1 MAGMVIIGCGQAGG
15 QAAASLR
22 QEKYEGPITMIGQ
35 EPYIPYQ
42 RPPLSKQ
49 YLSGEQEK
57 EKLSLRQESFYSEKE
72 INLMLETSVL
82 SLDPNKKELQLENDE
97 TVTYDKLLIATGGR
111 PRKLEVDGHTLKGIH
126 YLRNI
131 DDVDAI
137 KTQMNT
143 SQNLV
148 IVGGGYIG
156 LEVASVAI
164 KRGLTVS
171 VLEMESRILERVTTE
186 EMSAFYHQ
194 LHTDEGVNILT
205 STQAK
210 AFKGSETVESVVC
223 GDHEIPADLVIV
235 GIGILPNTEMA
246 EAAGLKTNNGLV
258 VDEHCR
264 TSNEHIFAAGDCTNH
279 PNPILNR
286 RLRLESVPNA
296 MEQGRVAASNMLGGS
311 KSYASMPWFWSDQY
325 DLKLQIAGLPF
336 EADRQVV
343 RGDVA
348 AAKFAVFHLKG
359 DLLQAVE
366 AVNAPPEF
374 MAGKQLIAK
383 RTPVSADKLADLTVS
398 MKEVAA

>member
-72 INLMLETSVL
+72 INLKLETSVL
-82 SLDPNKKELQLENDE
+82 SLDPHKKELQLENDE
-97 TVTYDKLLIATGGR
+97 TVTYDKLLVATGGR

-325 DLKLQIAGLPF
+325 EHKLQMVGF
-336 EADRQVV
+336 SKDSDQSVV
-343 RGDVA
+343 RGDMESKSFTVFYLKDGSIIA
-348 AAKFAVFHLKG
+348 A
-359 DLLQAVE
+359 DS
-366 AVNAPPEF
+366 VNNPKEF
-374 MAGKQLIAK
+374 MASKQLVGEKAS
-383 RTPVSADKLADLTVS
+383 VGALANTSIELKTLIN
-398 MKEVAA
+398 

>member
-72 INLMLETSVL
+72 INLLLETSVL
-82 SLDPNKKELQLENDE
+82 SLDPNKKELQLEKGE

-137 KTQMNT
+137 KTQMST

-210 AFKGSETVESVVC
+210 AFKGSDTVERVVC
-223 GDHEIPADLVIV
+223 SDHEIPADLVII

-246 EAAGLKTNNGLV
+246 EAAGLETNNGLV
-258 VDEHCR
+258 VDEQCR

-325 DLKLQIAGLPF
+325 EHKLQMVGFSKDSDQSI
-336 EADRQVV
+336 V
-343 RGDVA
+343 RGDMASKSFTVFYLKDDSIIA
-348 AAKFAVFHLKG
+348 A
-359 DLLQAVE
+359 DS
-366 AVNAPPEF
+366 VNNPKEF
-374 MAGKQLIAK
+374 MASKQLVGKKASIEA
-383 RTPVSADKLADLTVS
+383 LADTSIELKTLIN
-398 MKEVAA
+398 

>member
-82 SLDPNKKELQLENDE
+82 SLDPHKKELQLEKGE

-137 KTQMNT
+137 KTQMSI

-164 KRGLTVS
+164 KKGLTVS

-296 MEQGRVAASNMLGGS
+296 MEQGRVAASNMLGGA

-325 DLKLQIAGLPF
+325 EHKLQMVGFSKDSDQSII
-336 EADRQVV
+336 
-343 RGDVA
+343 RGDMASKSFTVFYLKDDSIIA
-348 AAKFAVFHLKG
+348 A
-359 DLLQAVE
+359 DS
-366 AVNAPPEF
+366 VNNPKEF
-374 MAGKQLIAK
+374 MASKQLVGKKASIEA
-383 RTPVSADKLADLTVS
+383 LADTSIELKTLIN
-398 MKEVAA
+398 

>member
-72 INLMLETSVL
+72 INLKLETSVL
-82 SLDPNKKELQLENDE
+82 SLDPHNKELQLENGE
-97 TVTYDKLLIATGGR
+97 TVTYDKLLVATGGR

-137 KTQMNT
+137 KTQMSI

-186 EMSAFYHQ
+186 EMSAFYQQ

-235 GIGILPNTEMA
+235 GIGILPNIEIA
-246 EAAGLKTNNGLV
+246 EAAGLETNNGLV

-325 DLKLQIAGLPF
+325 EHKLQMVGF
-336 EADRQVV
+336 SKDSDQSVV
-343 RGDVA
+343 RGDMESKSFTVFYLKDGSIIA
-348 AAKFAVFHLKG
+348 A
-359 DLLQAVE
+359 DS
-366 AVNAPPEF
+366 VNNPKEF
-374 MAGKQLIAK
+374 IASKQLVGKKASIEA
-383 RTPVSADKLADLTVS
+383 LADTSIDLKTLIN
-398 MKEVAA
+398 

>member
-72 INLMLETSVL
+72 INLKLETSVL
-82 SLDPNKKELQLENDE
+82 SLDPRKKELQLENDE
-97 TVTYDKLLIATGGR
+97 TVTYDKLLVATGGR

-137 KTQMNT
+137 KTQMRT

-246 EAAGLKTNNGLV
+246 EAAGLETNNGLV

-325 DLKLQIAGLPF
+325 EHKLQMVGF
-336 EADRQVV
+336 SKDSDQSVV
-343 RGDVA
+343 RGDMESKSFTVFYLKDGSIIA
-348 AAKFAVFHLKG
+348 A
-359 DLLQAVE
+359 DS
-366 AVNAPPEF
+366 VNNPKEF
-374 MAGKQLIAK
+374 MASKQLVGKKAS
-383 RTPVSADKLADLTVS
+383 TEALADTSIELKTLIN
-398 MKEVAA
+398 

>member
-57 EKLSLRQESFYSEKE
+57 EKLNLRQESFYSEKE
-72 INLMLETSVL
+72 INLVLGTSVL
-82 SLDPNKKELQLENDE
+82 SVDPLQKELQLETGE
-97 TVTYDKLLIATGGR
+97 TATYDKLLIASGGR
-111 PRKLEVDGHTLKGIH
+111 PRKLEVDGHNLKGIH

-137 KTQMNT
+137 KAQMST
-143 SQNLV
+143 SKNMV

-164 KRGLTVS
+164 KKGLTVS
-171 VLEMESRILERVTTE
+171 VLEMENRILERVTTE
-186 EMSAFYHQ
+186 EMSAFYNE
-194 LHTDEGVNILT
+194 LHSDQGVNILT

-210 AFKGSETVESVVC
+210 AFKGFETVERVVC
-223 GDHEIPADLVIV
+223 DDQEIPADLVIV
-235 GIGILPNTEMA
+235 GIGILPNTEIA
-246 EAAGLKTNNGLV
+246 ETAGLETDNGIV

-279 PNPILNR
+279 PNPLLNR

-325 DLKLQIAGLPF
+325 EHKLQMVGFSKESDQSII
-336 EADRQVV
+336 
-343 RGDVA
+343 RGDMTS
-348 AAKFAVFHLKG
+348 KSFTVFYLK
-359 DLLQAVE
+359 DNLIIASDS
-366 AVNAPPEF
+366 VNNPKEF
-374 MAGKQLIAK
+374 MASKQLIGKKAS
-383 RTPVSADKLADLTVS
+383 VEALADTSLELKTLIS
-398 MKEVAA
+398 

>member
-72 INLMLETSVL
+72 INLKLETSVL
-82 SLDPNKKELQLENDE
+82 SLDPHNKELQLENGE
-97 TVTYDKLLIATGGR
+97 TVTYDKLLVATGGR

-137 KTQMNT
+137 KTQMKT
-143 SQNLV
+143 SENLV

-246 EAAGLKTNNGLV
+246 EAAGLETNNGLV
-258 VDEHCR
+258 VDEYCR

-325 DLKLQIAGLPF
+325 EHKLQMVGF
-336 EADRQVV
+336 SKDSDQSVV
-343 RGDVA
+343 RGDMESKSFTVFYLKDGSIIA
-348 AAKFAVFHLKG
+348 A
-359 DLLQAVE
+359 DS
-366 AVNAPPEF
+366 VNNPKEF
-374 MAGKQLIAK
+374 MASKQLVGKKASIEA
-383 RTPVSADKLADLTVS
+383 LADTSIELKTLIN
-398 MKEVAA
+398 

>member
-72 INLMLETSVL
+72 INLKLETSVL
-82 SLDPNKKELQLENDE
+82 SLDPHKKELQLENDE
-97 TVTYDKLLIATGGR
+97 TVTYDKLLVATGGR

-137 KTQMNT
+137 KTQMST

-156 LEVASVAI
+156 LEVASVAV
-164 KRGLTVS
+164 KKGLTVS

-223 GDHEIPADLVIV
+223 DDHEIPADLVIV

-325 DLKLQIAGLPF
+325 EHKLQMVGFSKDSDQSII
-336 EADRQVV
+336 
-343 RGDVA
+343 RGDMASKSFTVFYLKDDSIVA
-348 AAKFAVFHLKG
+348 A
-359 DLLQAVE
+359 DS
-366 AVNAPPEF
+366 VNNPKEF
-374 MAGKQLIAK
+374 MASKHLVGKKASIEA
-383 RTPVSADKLADLTVS
+383 LADTSVELKTLID
-398 MKEVAA
+398 

>member
-82 SLDPNKKELQLENDE
+82 SLDPHKKELQLEKGE

-137 KTQMNT
+137 KTQMSI

-164 KRGLTVS
+164 KKGLTVS

-194 LHTDEGVNILT
+194 LHTDEGVNIIT

-246 EAAGLKTNNGLV
+246 EAAGLETNNGLV

-325 DLKLQIAGLPF
+325 EHKLQMVGFSKDSDQSII
-336 EADRQVV
+336 
-343 RGDVA
+343 RGDMASKSFTVFYLKDDSIIA
-348 AAKFAVFHLKG
+348 A
-359 DLLQAVE
+359 DS
-366 AVNAPPEF
+366 VNNPKEF
-374 MAGKQLIAK
+374 MASKQLVGKKASK
-383 RTPVSADKLADLTVS
+383 EALADTSIELKTLIN
-398 MKEVAA
+398 

>member
-82 SLDPNKKELQLENDE
+82 SLDPHKKELQLENDE

-137 KTQMNT
+137 KTQMSI

-164 KRGLTVS
+164 KKGLTVS

-210 AFKGSETVESVVC
+210 AFKGSETVGSVVC

-325 DLKLQIAGLPF
+325 EHKLQMVGF
-336 EADRQVV
+336 SKDSDQSVV
-343 RGDVA
+343 RGDMASKSFTVFYLKDDSIIA
-348 AAKFAVFHLKG
+348 A
-359 DLLQAVE
+359 DS
-366 AVNAPPEF
+366 VNNPKEF
-374 MAGKQLIAK
+374 MASKQLVGKKASIEA
-383 RTPVSADKLADLTVS
+383 LADTSIELKTLIN
-398 MKEVAA
+398 

>member
-72 INLMLETSVL
+72 INLKLETSVL
-82 SLDPNKKELQLENDE
+82 SLDPHKKELQLENDE
-97 TVTYDKLLIATGGR
+97 TVTYDKLLVATGGR
-111 PRKLEVDGHTLKGIH
+111 PRKLEVDGHTLKSIH

-137 KTQMNT
+137 KTQMSI

-164 KRGLTVS
+164 KKGLTVS

-246 EAAGLKTNNGLV
+246 EAAGLETNNGLV

-325 DLKLQIAGLPF
+325 EHKLQMVGFSKDSDQSI
-336 EADRQVV
+336 V
-343 RGDVA
+343 RGDMESKSFTVFYLKDDSIIA
-348 AAKFAVFHLKG
+348 A
-359 DLLQAVE
+359 DS
-366 AVNAPPEF
+366 VNNPKEF
-374 MAGKQLIAK
+374 MASKQLVGKKASIEA
-383 RTPVSADKLADLTVS
+383 LADTSIELKTLIN
-398 MKEVAA
+398 

>member
-82 SLDPNKKELQLENDE
+82 SLDPHKKELQLENDE

-137 KTQMNT
+137 KTQMSI

-164 KRGLTVS
+164 KKGLTVS

-246 EAAGLKTNNGLV
+246 EAAGLETNNGLV

-325 DLKLQIAGLPF
+325 EHKLQMVGF
-336 EADRQVV
+336 SKDSDQSVV
-343 RGDVA
+343 RGDMESKSFTVFYLKDDSIIA
-348 AAKFAVFHLKG
+348 A
-359 DLLQAVE
+359 DS
-366 AVNAPPEF
+366 VNNPKEF
-374 MAGKQLIAK
+374 MASKQLVGKKASIEA
-383 RTPVSADKLADLTVS
+383 LADTSIELKTLIN
-398 MKEVAA
+398 

>member
-82 SLDPNKKELQLENDE
+82 SLDPDKRELLLENGE
-97 TVTYDKLLIATGGR
+97 TVTYDKLLVATGGR

-137 KTQMNT
+137 KTQMST

-164 KRGLTVS
+164 KKGLTVS

-235 GIGILPNTEMA
+235 GIGILPNIEMA
-246 EAAGLKTNNGLV
+246 EAAGLETNNGLV

-311 KSYASMPWFWSDQY
+311 KSYASIPWFWSDQY
-325 DLKLQIAGLPF
+325 EHKLQMVGF
-336 EADRQVV
+336 SKDSDQSVV
-343 RGDVA
+343 RGDMESKSFTVFYLKDDSIIA
-348 AAKFAVFHLKG
+348 A
-359 DLLQAVE
+359 DS
-366 AVNAPPEF
+366 VNNPKEF
-374 MAGKQLIAK
+374 MASKQLVGKKAS
-383 RTPVSADKLADLTVS
+383 PEALADTSIELKTLIN
-398 MKEVAA
+398 

>member
-22 QEKYEGPITMIGQ
+22 QEKYEGPIAMIGQ

-82 SLDPNKKELQLENDE
+82 SLDPHKKELQLEKGE

-137 KTQMNT
+137 KTQMST

-164 KRGLTVS
+164 KKGLTVS

-325 DLKLQIAGLPF
+325 EHKLQMVGFSKDSDQSII
-336 EADRQVV
+336 
-343 RGDVA
+343 RGDMASKSFTVFYLKDDSIIA
-348 AAKFAVFHLKG
+348 A
-359 DLLQAVE
+359 DS
-366 AVNAPPEF
+366 VNNPKEF
-374 MAGKQLIAK
+374 MASKQLVGKKASK
-383 RTPVSADKLADLTVS
+383 EALADTSIELKTLIN
-398 MKEVAA
+398 

>member
-82 SLDPNKKELQLENDE
+82 SLDPHKKELQLEKGE

-137 KTQMNT
+137 KTQMSI

-164 KRGLTVS
+164 KKGLTVS
-171 VLEMESRILERVTTE
+171 ILEMESRILERVTTE
-186 EMSAFYHQ
+186 EMSTFYHQ
-194 LHTDEGVNILT
+194 LHTDEGVNIFT

-210 AFKGSETVESVVC
+210 AFKGSETVESVAC

-246 EAAGLKTNNGLV
+246 EAAGLETNNGLV
-258 VDEHCR
+258 VDEYCR

-325 DLKLQIAGLPF
+325 EHKLQMVGFSKDSDQSII
-336 EADRQVV
+336 
-343 RGDVA
+343 RGDMASKSFTVFYLKDDSIIA
-348 AAKFAVFHLKG
+348 A
-359 DLLQAVE
+359 DS
-366 AVNAPPEF
+366 VNNPKEF
-374 MAGKQLIAK
+374 MASKQLVGKKASIEA
-383 RTPVSADKLADLTVS
+383 LADTSIELKTLIN
-398 MKEVAA
+398 

>member
-82 SLDPNKKELQLENDE
+82 SLDPHKKELQLEKGE

-137 KTQMNT
+137 KTQMSI

-164 KRGLTVS
+164 KKGLTVS
-171 VLEMESRILERVTTE
+171 ILEMESRILERVTTE
-186 EMSAFYHQ
+186 EMSTFYHQ
-194 LHTDEGVNILT
+194 LHTDEGVNIFT

-210 AFKGSETVESVVC
+210 AFKGSETVESVAC

-246 EAAGLKTNNGLV
+246 EAAGLETNNGLV

-325 DLKLQIAGLPF
+325 EHKLQMVGFSKDSDQSII
-336 EADRQVV
+336 
-343 RGDVA
+343 RGDMASKSFTVFYLKDDSIIA
-348 AAKFAVFHLKG
+348 A
-359 DLLQAVE
+359 DS
-366 AVNAPPEF
+366 VNNPKEF
-374 MAGKQLIAK
+374 MASKQLVGKKASIEA
-383 RTPVSADKLADLTVS
+383 LADTSIELKTLIN
-398 MKEVAA
+398 

>member
-72 INLMLETSVL
+72 IKLMLETSVL
-82 SLDPNKKELQLENDE
+82 SLDPHKKELQLERDE
-97 TVTYDKLLIATGGR
+97 IVTYDKLLIATGGR
-111 PRKLEVDGHTLKGIH
+111 PRKLEVDGHTLEGIH

-137 KTQMNT
+137 KTQMST
-143 SQNLV
+143 SQSLV

-164 KRGLTVS
+164 KKGLTVS

-194 LHTDEGVNILT
+194 LHTDQGVNILT

-223 GDHEIPADLVIV
+223 DDHEIPADLVIV
-235 GIGILPNTEMA
+235 GIGISPNTEIA
-246 EAAGLKTNNGLV
+246 EAAGLETNNGIV

-296 MEQGRVAASNMLGGS
+296 MEQGRVAASNMLGGA

-325 DLKLQIAGLPF
+325 EHKLQMVGFSKDSDQSI
-336 EADRQVV
+336 V
-343 RGDVA
+343 RGDMASKSFTVFYLKDDSIIA
-348 AAKFAVFHLKG
+348 A
-359 DLLQAVE
+359 DS
-366 AVNAPPEF
+366 VNNPKEF
-374 MAGKQLIAK
+374 MASKQLVGKKASIEA
-383 RTPVSADKLADLTVS
+383 LADTSIELKTLIS
-398 MKEVAA
+398 

>member
-72 INLMLETSVL
+72 INLKLETSVL
-82 SLDPNKKELQLENDE
+82 SLDPHKKELQLENDE
-97 TVTYDKLLIATGGR
+97 TVTYDKLLVATGGR

-137 KTQMNT
+137 KTQMSI

-164 KRGLTVS
+164 KKGLTVS
-171 VLEMESRILERVTTE
+171 ILEMESRILERVTTE

-210 AFKGSETVESVVC
+210 AFKGSETVESVAC

-246 EAAGLKTNNGLV
+246 EAAGLETNNGLV

-325 DLKLQIAGLPF
+325 EHKLQMVGF
-336 EADRQVV
+336 SKDSDQSVV
-343 RGDVA
+343 RGDMASKSFTVFYLKDDSIIA
-348 AAKFAVFHLKG
+348 A
-359 DLLQAVE
+359 DS
-366 AVNAPPEF
+366 VNNPKEF
-374 MAGKQLIAK
+374 MASKQLVGKKASIEA
-383 RTPVSADKLADLTVS
+383 LADTSIELKTLIN
-398 MKEVAA
+398 

>member
-82 SLDPNKKELQLENDE
+82 SLDPHKKELQLEKGE

-137 KTQMNT
+137 KTQMSI

-164 KRGLTVS
+164 KKGLTVS
-171 VLEMESRILERVTTE
+171 ILEMESRILERVTTE
-186 EMSAFYHQ
+186 EMSTFYHQ
-194 LHTDEGVNILT
+194 LHTDEGVNIFT

-210 AFKGSETVESVVC
+210 AFKGSETVESVAC

-246 EAAGLKTNNGLV
+246 EAAGLETNNGLV

-325 DLKLQIAGLPF
+325 EHKLQMVGFSKDSDQFII
-336 EADRQVV
+336 
-343 RGDVA
+343 RGDMASKSFTVFYLKDDSIIA
-348 AAKFAVFHLKG
+348 A
-359 DLLQAVE
+359 DS
-366 AVNAPPEF
+366 VNNPKEF
-374 MAGKQLIAK
+374 MASKQLVGKKASIEA
-383 RTPVSADKLADLTVS
+383 LADTSIELKTLIN
-398 MKEVAA
+398 

>member
-72 INLMLETSVL
+72 INLKLETSVL
-82 SLDPNKKELQLENDE
+82 SLDPHKKELQLENDE
-97 TVTYDKLLIATGGR
+97 TVTYDKLLVATGGR

-246 EAAGLKTNNGLV
+246 EAAGLETNNGLV

-325 DLKLQIAGLPF
+325 EHKLQMVGFSKDSDQSI
-336 EADRQVV
+336 V
-343 RGDVA
+343 RGDMASKSFTVFYLKDDSIIA
-348 AAKFAVFHLKG
+348 A
-359 DLLQAVE
+359 DS
-366 AVNAPPEF
+366 VNNPKEF
-374 MAGKQLIAK
+374 MASKQLVGKKA
-383 RTPVSADKLADLTVS
+383 SLEALADTQ
-398 MKEVAA
+398 

>member
-72 INLMLETSVL
+72 INLKLGTSVL
-82 SLDPNKKELQLENDE
+82 SLDPDKRELQLENGE
-97 TVTYDKLLIATGGR
+97 TVTYDKLLVATGGR

-137 KTQMNT
+137 KTQMST

-171 VLEMESRILERVTTE
+171 VLEMESRILERVTTQ

-194 LHTDEGVNILT
+194 LHTDEGVDILT

-246 EAAGLKTNNGLV
+246 EAAGLETNNGLV

-325 DLKLQIAGLPF
+325 EHKLQMVGFSKDSDQSI
-336 EADRQVV
+336 V
-343 RGDVA
+343 RGDMESKSFTVFYLKDGSIIA
-348 AAKFAVFHLKG
+348 A
-359 DLLQAVE
+359 DS
-366 AVNAPPEF
+366 VNNPKEF
-374 MAGKQLIAK
+374 MASKQLVGKKASIEA
-383 RTPVSADKLADLTVS
+383 LADTSIELKTLIN
-398 MKEVAA
+398 

>member
-1 MAGMVIIGCGQAGG
+1 MTGMVIIGCGQAGG

-72 INLMLETSVL
+72 INLKLGTSVL
-82 SLDPNKKELQLENDE
+82 SLDPDKRELQLENGE
-97 TVTYDKLLIATGGR
+97 TVTYDKLLVATGGR

-164 KRGLTVS
+164 KRGLTVC

-194 LHTDEGVNILT
+194 LHTDEGVDILT

-246 EAAGLKTNNGLV
+246 EAAGLETNNGLV

-325 DLKLQIAGLPF
+325 EHKLQMVGFSKDSDQSI
-336 EADRQVV
+336 V
-343 RGDVA
+343 RGDMESKSFTVFYLKDDSIIA
-348 AAKFAVFHLKG
+348 A
-359 DLLQAVE
+359 DS
-366 AVNAPPEF
+366 VNNPKEF
-374 MAGKQLIAK
+374 IASKQLVGKKAS
-383 RTPVSADKLADLTVS
+383 PEVLADTSIELKTLIN
-398 MKEVAA
+398 

>member
-72 INLMLETSVL
+72 INLKLETSVL
-82 SLDPNKKELQLENDE
+82 SFDPHKKELQLENDE
-97 TVTYDKLLIATGGR
+97 TVTYDKLLVATGGR

-246 EAAGLKTNNGLV
+246 EAAGLETNNGLV

-325 DLKLQIAGLPF
+325 EHKLQMVGF
-336 EADRQVV
+336 SKDSDQSVV
-343 RGDVA
+343 RGDMESKSFTVFYLKDGSIIA
-348 AAKFAVFHLKG
+348 A
-359 DLLQAVE
+359 DS
-366 AVNAPPEF
+366 VNNPKEF
-374 MAGKQLIAK
+374 MASKQLVGKKASIEA
-383 RTPVSADKLADLTVS
+383 LADTSIELKTLIN
-398 MKEVAA
+398 

>member
-57 EKLSLRQESFYSEKE
+57 EKLNLRQESFYSEKE
-72 INLMLETSVL
+72 INLLLGTSVL
-82 SLDPNKKELQLENDE
+82 SVDPLQKELQLDTGE
-97 TVTYDKLLIATGGR
+97 TVTYDKLLIASGGR
-111 PRKLEVDGHTLKGIH
+111 PRKLEVDGHNLKGIH

-137 KTQMNT
+137 KAQMST
-143 SQNLV
+143 SKNMV

-164 KRGLTVS
+164 KKGLTVS
-171 VLEMESRILERVTTE
+171 VLEMENRILERVTTE
-186 EMSAFYHQ
+186 EMSAFYNE
-194 LHTDEGVNILT
+194 LHSDQGVNILT

-210 AFKGSETVESVVC
+210 AFKGSETVERVVC
-223 GDHEIPADLVIV
+223 DDQEIPADLVIV
-235 GIGILPNTEMA
+235 GIGILPNTEIA
-246 EAAGLKTNNGLV
+246 ETAGLETNNGIV

-279 PNPILNR
+279 PNPLLNR

-325 DLKLQIAGLPF
+325 EHKLQMVGFSKESDQSI
-336 EADRQVV
+336 V
-343 RGDVA
+343 RGDMTSKSFTVFYLKDNLIIA
-348 AAKFAVFHLKG
+348 A
-359 DLLQAVE
+359 DS
-366 AVNAPPEF
+366 VNNPKEF
-374 MAGKQLIAK
+374 MASKQLIGKKA
-383 RTPVSADKLADLTVS
+383 SIEALADTSFELKTLIN
-398 MKEVAA
+398 

>member
-72 INLMLETSVL
+72 INLKLETSVL
-82 SLDPNKKELQLENDE
+82 SLDPHKKELQLENDE
-97 TVTYDKLLIATGGR
+97 TVTYDKLLVATGGR

-325 DLKLQIAGLPF
+325 EHKLQMVGF
-336 EADRQVV
+336 SKDSDQSVV
-343 RGDVA
+343 RGDMESKSFTVFYLKDGSIIA
-348 AAKFAVFHLKG
+348 A
-359 DLLQAVE
+359 DS
-366 AVNAPPEF
+366 VNNPKEF
-374 MAGKQLIAK
+374 MASKQLVGKKA
-383 RTPVSADKLADLTVS
+383 SMEALADTSIELKTLIN
-398 MKEVAA
+398 

>member
-57 EKLSLRQESFYSEKE
+57 EKLNLRQASFYSEKE
-72 INLMLETSVL
+72 INLLLGTSVL
-82 SLDPNKKELQLENDE
+82 SVDPLQKDLQLDTGE
-97 TVTYDKLLIATGGR
+97 TVTYDKLLIASGGR
-111 PRKLEVDGHTLKGIH
+111 PRKLEVDGHNLKGIH

-137 KTQMNT
+137 KAQMST
-143 SQNLV
+143 SKNMV

-164 KRGLTVS
+164 KKGLTVS
-171 VLEMESRILERVTTE
+171 VLEMENRILERVTTE
-186 EMSAFYHQ
+186 EMSAFYNE
-194 LHTDEGVNILT
+194 LHSDQGVNILT

-210 AFKGSETVESVVC
+210 AFKGFETVERVVC
-223 GDHEIPADLVIV
+223 DDQEIPADLVIV
-235 GIGILPNTEMA
+235 GIGILPNTEIA
-246 EAAGLKTNNGLV
+246 ETAGLETDNGIV

-279 PNPILNR
+279 PNPLLNR

-325 DLKLQIAGLPF
+325 EHKLQMVGFSKESDQSII
-336 EADRQVV
+336 
-343 RGDVA
+343 RGDMTS
-348 AAKFAVFHLKG
+348 KSFTVFYLK
-359 DLLQAVE
+359 DNLIIASDS
-366 AVNAPPEF
+366 VNNPKEF
-374 MAGKQLIAK
+374 MASKQLIGKKA
-383 RTPVSADKLADLTVS
+383 SIEALADTSFELKTLIN
-398 MKEVAA
+398 

>member
-72 INLMLETSVL
+72 INLKLETSVL
-82 SLDPNKKELQLENDE
+82 SLDPDKRELLLENGE
-97 TVTYDKLLIATGGR
+97 TVTYDKLLVATGGR

-137 KTQMNT
+137 KTQMST

-164 KRGLTVS
+164 KKGLTVS

-246 EAAGLKTNNGLV
+246 EAAGLETNNGLV

-325 DLKLQIAGLPF
+325 EHKLQMVGFSKDSDQSII
-336 EADRQVV
+336 
-343 RGDVA
+343 RGDMASKSFTVFYLKDDSIIA
-348 AAKFAVFHLKG
+348 A
-359 DLLQAVE
+359 DS
-366 AVNAPPEF
+366 VNNPKEF
-374 MAGKQLIAK
+374 MASKQLVGKKASIEA
-383 RTPVSADKLADLTVS
+383 LADTSIELKTLIN
-398 MKEVAA
+398 

>member
-22 QEKYEGPITMIGQ
+22 QEKYEGPITMIGE

-82 SLDPNKKELQLENDE
+82 SLDPHKKELQLEKGE

-137 KTQMNT
+137 KTQMST

-210 AFKGSETVESVVC
+210 AFKGSETVESVIS

-246 EAAGLKTNNGLV
+246 EAAGLETNNGLV

-325 DLKLQIAGLPF
+325 EHKLQMVGFSKDSDQSI
-336 EADRQVV
+336 V
-343 RGDVA
+343 RGDMESKSFTVFYLKDDSIIA
-348 AAKFAVFHLKG
+348 A
-359 DLLQAVE
+359 DS
-366 AVNAPPEF
+366 VNNPKEF
-374 MAGKQLIAK
+374 MASKQLVGKKASK
-383 RTPVSADKLADLTVS
+383 EALADTSIELKTLIN
-398 MKEVAA
+398 

>member
-72 INLMLETSVL
+72 INLKLETSVL
-82 SLDPNKKELQLENDE
+82 SLDPHKKELQLENGE
-97 TVTYDKLLIATGGR
+97 TVTYDKLLVATGGR

-246 EAAGLKTNNGLV
+246 EAAGLETNNGLV

-325 DLKLQIAGLPF
+325 EHKLQMVGF
-336 EADRQVV
+336 SKDSDQSVV
-343 RGDVA
+343 RGDMESKSFTVFYLKDDSIIA
-348 AAKFAVFHLKG
+348 A
-359 DLLQAVE
+359 DS
-366 AVNAPPEF
+366 VNNPKEF
-374 MAGKQLIAK
+374 MASKQLVGKKASIEA
-383 RTPVSADKLADLTVS
+383 LADTSIELKTLIN
-398 MKEVAA
+398 

>member
-82 SLDPNKKELQLENDE
+82 SLDPHKKELQLEKGE

-137 KTQMNT
+137 KTQMSI

-164 KRGLTVS
+164 KKGLTVS
-171 VLEMESRILERVTTE
+171 ILEMESRILERVTTE

-210 AFKGSETVESVVC
+210 AFKGSETVGSVVC

-246 EAAGLKTNNGLV
+246 EAAGLETNNGLV

-325 DLKLQIAGLPF
+325 EHKLQMVGFSKDSDQSII
-336 EADRQVV
+336 
-343 RGDVA
+343 RGDMASKSFTVFYLKDDSIIA
-348 AAKFAVFHLKG
+348 A
-359 DLLQAVE
+359 DS
-366 AVNAPPEF
+366 VNNPKEF
-374 MAGKQLIAK
+374 MASKQLVGKKASIEA
-383 RTPVSADKLADLTVS
+383 LADTSIELKTLIN
-398 MKEVAA
+398 

>member
-72 INLMLETSVL
+72 INLKLETSVL
-82 SLDPNKKELQLENDE
+82 SLDPHKKELQLEKGE

-137 KTQMNT
+137 KTQMST

-325 DLKLQIAGLPF
+325 EHKLQMVGFSKDSDQSI
-336 EADRQVV
+336 V
-343 RGDVA
+343 RGDMESKSFTVFYLKDDSIIA
-348 AAKFAVFHLKG
+348 A
-359 DLLQAVE
+359 DS
-366 AVNAPPEF
+366 VNNPKEF
-374 MAGKQLIAK
+374 MASKQLVGKKASIEA
-383 RTPVSADKLADLTVS
+383 LADTSIELKTLIN
-398 MKEVAA
+398 

>member
-72 INLMLETSVL
+72 INLKLETSVL
-82 SLDPNKKELQLENDE
+82 SLDPHKKELQLENDE
-97 TVTYDKLLIATGGR
+97 TVTYDKLLVATGGR

-137 KTQMNT
+137 KTQMST

-164 KRGLTVS
+164 KKGLTVS

-210 AFKGSETVESVVC
+210 AFKGSETVESVAC

-325 DLKLQIAGLPF
+325 EHKLQMVGF
-336 EADRQVV
+336 SKDSDQSVV
-343 RGDVA
+343 RGDMESKSFTVFYLKDGSIIA
-348 AAKFAVFHLKG
+348 A
-359 DLLQAVE
+359 DS
-366 AVNAPPEF
+366 VNNPKEF
-374 MAGKQLIAK
+374 MASKQLVGKKA
-383 RTPVSADKLADLTVS
+383 SMEALADTSIELKTLIN
-398 MKEVAA
+398 

>member
-57 EKLSLRQESFYSEKE
+57 EKLNLRQASFYSEKE
-72 INLMLETSVL
+72 INLLLGTSVL
-82 SLDPNKKELQLENDE
+82 SVDPLQKELQLDTGE
-97 TVTYDKLLIATGGR
+97 TVTYDKLLIASGGR
-111 PRKLEVDGHTLKGIH
+111 PRKLEVDGHNLKGIH

-137 KTQMNT
+137 KAQMST
-143 SQNLV
+143 SKNMV

-164 KRGLTVS
+164 KKGLTVS
-171 VLEMESRILERVTTE
+171 VLEMENRILERVTTE
-186 EMSAFYHQ
+186 EMSAFYNE
-194 LHTDEGVNILT
+194 LHSDQGVNIFT

-210 AFKGSETVESVVC
+210 AFKGSEAVERVVC
-223 GDHEIPADLVIV
+223 DDQEIPADLVIV
-235 GIGILPNTEMA
+235 GIGILPNTEIA
-246 EAAGLKTNNGLV
+246 ETAGLETNNGIV

-279 PNPILNR
+279 PNPLLNR

-325 DLKLQIAGLPF
+325 EHKLQMVGFSKESDQSI
-336 EADRQVV
+336 V
-343 RGDVA
+343 RGDRTSKSFTVFYLKDNLIIA
-348 AAKFAVFHLKG
+348 A
-359 DLLQAVE
+359 DS
-366 AVNAPPEF
+366 VNNPKEF
-374 MAGKQLIAK
+374 MASKQLIGKKA
-383 RTPVSADKLADLTVS
+383 SIEALADTSFELKTLIN
-398 MKEVAA
+398 

>member
-57 EKLSLRQESFYSEKE
+57 EKLNLRQESFYSEKE

-82 SLDPNKKELQLENDE
+82 SLDPHKKELQLIKGE

-137 KTQMNT
+137 KTQMNN

-311 KSYASMPWFWSDQY
+311 KSYASLPWFWSDQY
-325 DLKLQIAGLPF
+325 EHKLQMVGF
-336 EADRQVV
+336 SKDSDQSVV
-343 RGDVA
+343 RGDMESKSFTVFYLKDGSIIA
-348 AAKFAVFHLKG
+348 A
-359 DLLQAVE
+359 DS
-366 AVNAPPEF
+366 VNNPKEF
-374 MAGKQLIAK
+374 MASKQLVGKKASIEA
-383 RTPVSADKLADLTVS
+383 LADTSIELKTLIN
-398 MKEVAA
+398 

>member
-1 MAGMVIIGCGQAGG
+1 MAGVVIIGCGQAGG

-82 SLDPNKKELQLENDE
+82 SLDPHKKDLQLEKGE

-137 KTQMNT
+137 KTQMSI

-164 KRGLTVS
+164 KKGLTVS
-171 VLEMESRILERVTTE
+171 VLEMESRILERVTTD

-194 LHTDEGVNILT
+194 LHTNEGVNILT

-258 VDEHCR
+258 VNEHCR

-325 DLKLQIAGLPF
+325 EHKLQMVGFSKDSDQSII
-336 EADRQVV
+336 
-343 RGDVA
+343 RGDMASKSFTVFYLKDDSIVA
-348 AAKFAVFHLKG
+348 A
-359 DLLQAVE
+359 DS
-366 AVNAPPEF
+366 VNNPKEF
-374 MAGKQLIAK
+374 MASKQLVGKNASIEA
-383 RTPVSADKLADLTVS
+383 LADTSIELKTLID
-398 MKEVAA
+398 